1 MAYAGTHGDGIIRTA
16 SGRETYA
23 PDGLG
28 TPAKEYEEEKA
39 TSDEAS
45 RATSERYAPIT
56 GHIHRRNS
64 SDTERGS
71 DEDMAMATRSK
82 SFAEHMD
89 TDDKDE
95 LNRILTSLSQHKSR
109 SRSSLQ
115 RKDTI
120 TGLNADDPILDPG
133 NKDFDLY
140 RYLRLF
146 MRDLQADGRD
156 TKKAGIVF
164 KNLSVSGSGAALQ
177 LQSTVSDFVLAPF
190 RVRELFRSKKTHKQI
205 IDKFDGV
212 LKSGELLIVLGR
224 PGSGCSTFL
233 KTLCG
238 ELTGLNVD
246 KGSTIHYNGIP
257 QKKMIKEFKGEVVY
271 NQEVDKHFPHLTVGQ
286 TLEFATAV
294 RTPSNRLRG
303 ESRAEFSKK
312 IAKVVMAVFGLS
324 HTYNTKVGNDFVR
337 GVSGGE
343 RKRVSIAEMAVAGAP
358 LAAWDN
364 STRGL
369 DSATALKFVESTRI
383 SADLTGSAHAIAIY
397 QASQA
402 IYELFDKAVVLYSG
416 RQIYYGPAS
425 KAKQFFEEQGWY
437 CPKRQTTGDFLT
449 SITNPSERKPR
460 GGMEKQVPRTPEDF
474 ENYWKNSEMYRSLQ
488 KEIEDHETE
497 FPMGGE
503 TLDKLQQQKEN
514 AQAAHTRRKSPYM
527 ISVPMQVKLCTKR
540 AYQRTWND
548 LASTLTM
555 FISQI
560 IMALIFGSVFYG
572 TPNATTGFFSK
583 GAVLFFAVLLN
594 ALIAMSEIN
603 SLYDQR
609 PIVEKHNSYAF
620 YHPSTEA
627 IAGIVSDIPVKFLL
641 AVGFNVIL
649 YFLAGLR
656 REPSQ
661 FFLYFLINYLIMFV
675 MAAVFRTMAAI
686 TKTISQAMTLG
697 GILVLALIIYTGF
710 VIPVSYM
717 KPWFGWIHYINPIYY
732 AFEILIANEFHGRE
746 FTCSAIIPAYTPL
759 QGDSW
764 ICSIVGAV
772 PGRRTVSG
780 DAFIMQQYQY
790 SYSHVWRNF
799 GILIGFLIGFMTI
812 YFVGVEVNSS
822 TGSAAEF
829 LIFRRGY
836 VPSYMQDD
844 PKHAGNDEEKMAE
857 GTTDA
862 KDDGGDVNVIPPQK
876 DIFTWKDVVY
886 DIQIKGEERR
896 LLDHVTGWVRPG
908 TLTALMGV
916 SGAGK
921 TTLLDVLAQRTTMGV
936 VTGDMLV
943 NGKPLDA
950 SFQRKTGY
958 VQQQDLHLETATV
971 RESLRFSALLR
982 QPKNVTQKEKYDYVD
997 DVIKM
1002 LNMEDFAEA
1011 IVGSPGEGL
1020 NVEQR
1025 KLLTIGVE
1033 LAAKPKL
1040 LLFLDEPT
1048 SGLDSQSAWSIC
1060 AFLRKLADAGQAVLC
1075 TIHQPSAIL
1084 FQEFDRLLFLAKGG
1098 KTVYFGPVG
1107 ENSQTLIDY
1116 YESNGARKCGE
1127 EENPAE
1133 YMLEIVN
1140 KGSSG
1145 QGQDWHEVWKGS
1157 KERQDIDEEMK
1168 QIHKEKEG
1176 ETIAGA
1182 NEEGAQNEFAMP
1194 FTTQVKAVTVRVFQQ
1209 YWRMPSYIFAKWAL
1223 GIASG
1228 LFISFSFFLAN
1239 TTQQGVQNV
1248 LFSAFMIATIFS
1260 SLVQQI
1266 MPLFVNQRSLYE
1278 VREKPSKSYSW
1289 KAFMIANILVEIPY
1303 NIFLG
1308 VLVFACY
1315 LYAITGVIPSARQVL
1330 VLLLMIQFFVYSGTF
1345 AVMCIAALPDAET
1358 AAAIVTLLFAMS
1370 LTFNGVMQSP
1380 TALPGFWIFM
1390 YRVSPFTYWI
1400 SSLVS
1405 TMLHGRRIE
1414 CSSHETSTFSPPAG
1428 QTCRQYLAGFLRTA
1442 PGTLQNPDATTN
1454 CRYCSLST
1462 ADQFLA
1468 GTNVKY
1474 DTRWRDFGIVWAYVI
1489 FNIFVAVL
1497 TYYVFRVK
1505 KWKKG
1510 TGKSKPAKKAG
1521 FFGKFLK
1528 KGANKGN
1535 DAKTEKGEG
1544 IANQHQRAI

>member
-1 MAYAGTHGDGIIRTA
+1 MAYAGTKGDGIIRTA
-16 SGRETYA
+16 SGHETYA

-28 TPAKEYEEEKA
+28 TPQREYEEEIA
-39 TSDEAS
+39 PSEDPS

-56 GHIHRRNS
+56 GHLYRRNS
-64 SDTERGS
+64 SDTEKGS
-71 DEDMAMATRSK
+71 DEDFTMATRSK
-82 SFAEHMD
+82 SFTENMD
-89 TDDKDE
+89 TDDKDK
-95 LNRILTSLSQHKSR
+95 LNRILTSLSQHQT
-109 SRSSLQ
+109 RSSTL
-115 RKDTI
+115 RRNDTI
-120 TGLNADDPILDPG
+120 SGLKEDDPVFDPSH
-133 NKDFDLY
+133 KDFDLY
-140 RYLRLF
+140 KYLRLF
-146 MRDLQADGRD
+146 MRDLQADGRE

-164 KNLSVSGSGAALQ
+164 RNLSVSGSGAALQ

-190 RVRELFRSKKTHKQI
+190 RLRELFSSSKSHKQI

-238 ELTGLNVD
+238 ELTGLTVD
-246 KGSTIHYNGIP
+246 KGSVIHYNGIP

-286 TLEFATAV
+286 TLEFAAAV
-294 RTPSNRLRG
+294 RTPSNRLHG
-303 ESRAEFSKK
+303 ESRTEFSSQV
-312 IAKVVMAVFGLS
+312 AKVVMAVFGLS
-324 HTYNTKVGNDFVR
+324 HTYNTNVGNDFVR
-337 GVSGGE
+337 GVSRGE

-369 DSATALKFVESTRI
+369 DSATALKFVEATRI
-383 SADLTGSAHAIAIY
+383 SADLTGSSHAIAIY

-402 IYELFDKAVVLYSG
+402 IYDRFDKAVVLYSG
-416 RQIYYGPAS
+416 RQIYFGPAS

-449 SITNPSERKPR
+449 SITNPSERRPR
-460 GGMEKQVPRTPEDF
+460 EGMEKQVPRTPEDF
-474 ENYWKNSEMYRSLQ
+474 EKYWRNSEMYQSLQ

-497 FPMGGE
+497 FPIGGE
-503 TLDKLQQQKEN
+503 TLGKLQQQKRN
-514 AQAAHTRRKSPYM
+514 AQASHTRPKSPYM
-527 ISVPMQVKLCTKR
+527 ISVPMQIKLCTKR
-540 AYQRTWND
+540 AYQRIWND
-548 LASTLTM
+548 MSSTLTM

-560 IMALIFGSVFYG
+560 IMSLIIGSVFYG
-572 TPNATTGFFSK
+572 TPNATAGFFSK

-594 ALIAMSEIN
+594 ALVAMTEIN

-620 YHPSTEA
+620 YHPATEA

-641 AVGFNVIL
+641 AVGFNVIF

-661 FFLYFLINYLIMFV
+661 FFLYFLVSYVIMFV
-675 MAAVFRTMAAI
+675 MAAVFRTMAAV
-686 TKTISQAMTLG
+686 TKTISQAMSLAG
-697 GILVLALIIYTGF
+697 VLVLALVIYTGF

-732 AFEILIANEFHGRE
+732 AFEILIANEFHGRD

-780 DAFIMQQYQY
+780 DDFIMQMYQY

-799 GILIGFLIGFMTI
+799 GILLGFLCGFMCI

-822 TGSAAEF
+822 TSSAAEF

-836 VPSYMQDD
+836 VPAYMQDD
-844 PKHAGNDEEKMAE
+844 PKHAGNDEEKMAD

-862 KDDGGDVNVIPPQK
+862 KEDGGDVSAIPPQK
-876 DIFTWKDVVY
+876 DIFTWRDIVY
-886 DIQIKGEERR
+886 DIQIKGEDRR

-936 VTGDMLV
+936 ITGDMLV

-971 RESLRFSALLR
+971 RESLRFSAELR
-982 QPKNVTQKEKYDYVD
+982 QPKTVTLQEKFDYVE

-1048 SGLDSQSAWSIC
+1048 SGLDSQSAWAIC

-1107 ENSQTLIDY
+1107 KNSETLIDY

-1157 KERQDIDEEMK
+1157 KEREAVNEELK

-1176 ETIAGA
+1176 EAIAGA
-1182 NEEGAQNEFAMP
+1182 NEEGAQDEFAMP
-1194 FTTQVKAVTVRVFQQ
+1194 FTAQVKAVTVRVFQQ
-1209 YWRMPSYIFAKWAL
+1209 YWRMPSYVFAKWAL

-1228 LFISFSFFLAN
+1228 LFIGFSFFQAN

-1278 VREKPSKSYSW
+1278 VRERPSKAYSW
-1289 KAFMIANILVEIPY
+1289 KAFMIANIVVEIPY

-1315 LYAITGVIPSARQVL
+1315 LYAIAGIVSSVRQVL
-1330 VLLLMIQFFVYSGTF
+1330 ILLLMIQFFVYAGTF
-1345 AVMCIAALPDAET
+1345 AAMCIAALPDAET
-1358 AAAIVTLLFAMS
+1358 AAAVVTLLFAMS

-1380 TALPGFWIFM
+1380 QALPGFWIFM
-1390 YRVSPFTYWI
+1390 YRISPFTYWI

-1414 CSSHETSTFSPPAG
+1414 CSSSETSRFSPPAG
-1428 QTCRQYLAGFLRTA
+1428 QTCQQYLADYLQTA
-1442 PGTLQNPDATTN
+1442 PGTLQNPNDTTN

-1462 ADQFLA
+1462 ADQLLA
-1468 GTNVKY
+1468 GSNVKY
-1474 DTRWRDFGIVWAYVI
+1474 DTRWRDFGIVWSYVI

-1497 TYYVFRVK
+1497 TYYLFRVK
-1505 KWKKG
+1505 KWNKG
-1510 TGKSKPAKKAG
+1510 TGKSDGAKKAG
-1521 FFGKFLK
+1521 FLGKILK

-1535 DAKTEKGEG
+1535 DAKTEKGEQQ
-1544 IANQHQRAI
+1544 ANQHQRAI